1 MPLVAQSELSDD
13 VNNTGPMPIEHN
25 PVECLSGHTYA
36 ERPIALWWDGER
48 LNIVEIE
55 ARWRIPGGRRFRVQ
69 AENSQFFDLC
79 YVELQDEWQV
89 SLL

>member
-55 ARWRIPGGRRFRVQ
+55 ARWRIPGGCRFRVQ
-69 AENSQFFDLC
+69 AENGQFFDLC

>member
-1 MPLVAQSELSDD
+1 MPLAALPELSDD
-13 VNNTGPMPIEHN
+13 VTNTGLIPMEHN

-36 ERPIALWWDGER
+36 ERPIALWWEGER
-48 LNIVEIE
+48 LNIIEIE

-69 AENSQFFDLC
+69 AETGQIFDLC
-79 YVELQDEWQV
+79 YIELQDEWRI

>member
-1 MPLVAQSELSDD
+1 M
-13 VNNTGPMPIEHN
+13 EHK

-36 ERPIALWWDGER
+36 ERPISLWWEGER
-48 LNIVEIE
+48 LNIVEIV

-69 AENSQFFDLC
+69 AENDLFFELC
-79 YVELQDEWQV
+79 YSKQQDEWQV